1 MTGDQ
6 SIERF
11 RKQFQKLYET
21 LKKSHE
27 NERILLQKS
36 KELRNHINKSAGMIR
51 TAITLNQN
59 DATRINILLSE
70 LENSKNLIAQ
80 MKEKKDK
87 SKAFIQNLELM
98 NRNLEQVIRESEK
111 AQTGNTNKINEM
123 IQATNKLAKE
133 KEELEKNCEK
143 LTD

>member
-1 MTGDQ
+1 MLEALERDFQQVLVEMTGDQ

-51 TAITLNQN
+51 TAITLN
-59 DATRINILLSE
+59 
-70 LENSKNLIAQ
+70 
-80 MKEKKDK
+80 
-87 SKAFIQNLELM
+87 
-98 NRNLEQVIRESEK
+98 
-111 AQTGNTNKINEM
+111 
-123 IQATNKLAKE
+123 
-133 KEELEKNCEK
+133 
-143 LTD
+143 